1 MMDRYEKGVGV
12 DVCATV
18 QMDELAKA
26 INRLNSKKA
35 VCIGSLE
42 K

>member
-1 MMDRYEKGVGV
+1 MMDKCEEGVGV

-18 QMDELAKA
+18 QIDELTKA
-26 INRLNSKKA
+26 ISRLNSEKA
-35 VCIGSLE
+35 VCIASLE